1 MTRRVTIEFED
12 DVAVKLERE
21 AERVGKTRDEIV
33 NEVMRD
39 QLPDGRIVTTP
50 YLVRARNL
58 GKPLIDLDCTSR
70 ALELLDELE
79 ARDEATSQ

>member
-39 QLPDGRIVTTP
+39 GLPEGEF
-50 YLVRARNL
+50 YVRDLGARPGVNF
-58 GKPLIDLDCTSR
+58 DC
-70 ALELLDELE
+70 AWELLGQWDDEIYAKKSGE
-79 ARDEATSQ
+79 S

>member
-21 AERVGKTRDEIV
+21 AERAGKTRDEIV

-39 QLPDGRIVTTP
+39 GLPEKIIATP
-50 YLVRARNL
+50 VELPSFRM
-58 GKPLIDLDCTSR
+58 GQPLIDLDCTSR
-70 ALELLDELE
+70 VLDILDGLAES
-79 ARDEATSQ
+79 DSQ